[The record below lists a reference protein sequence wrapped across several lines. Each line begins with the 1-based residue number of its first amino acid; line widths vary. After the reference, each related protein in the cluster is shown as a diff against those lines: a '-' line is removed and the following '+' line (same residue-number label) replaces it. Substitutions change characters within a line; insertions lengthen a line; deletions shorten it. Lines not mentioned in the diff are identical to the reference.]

1 MSYFMK
7 LITNISRKG
16 LKDVLQRWH
25 SKLIMKMHWKFL
37 LLACSGLRMRRKS
50 SWSIKVLLCN
60 FAQAFLKI
68 VFFVKSFRRPYL
80 RSSFDKLLQFY
91 IQSYRYI
98 VNRAVLVYSA
108 TDAKSSKTFMKLTT
122 EITGKGL
129 TLKDIVHWHLK
140 LIMKIS
146 FTCLLC
152 FEDETIGI
160 MINKSTALQFCS
172 SIFKGCCRC
181 EIVSSS
187 IISSFEFW

>member
-1 MSYFMK
+1 MRFDNSASWCPSVMSYFMK

-16 LKDVLQRWH
+16 LKDILQRWH
-25 SKLIMKMHWKFL
+25 SKLIMKMLWKFL

-98 VNRAVLVYSA
+98 VNRTVLVYSA
-108 TDAKSSKTFMKLTT
+108 TDAKTELENLYEANNRDNWKRVNSQRHCSLALKTDHENFFYLPALFWGWD
-122 EITGKGL
+122 E
-129 TLKDIVHWHLK
+129 WHH
-140 LIMKIS
+140 
-146 FTCLLC
+146 
-152 FEDETIGI
+152 D
-160 MINKSTALQFCS
+160 Q
-172 SIFKGCCRC
+172 
-181 EIVSSS
+181 
-187 IISSFEFW
+187 